1 MSDIYQIRVKGHLDS
16 RWSEWLEGLTVSH
29 EPNGE
34 TLIIGPVVDQP
45 ALHGLLK
52 RIRDLGVPLVLVQKV
67 D

>member
-16 RWSEWLEGLTVSH
+16 RWSDWLEGLTVSH

-34 TLIIGPVVDQP
+34 TLIIGPVADQP

-52 RIRDLGVPLVLVQKV
+52 RIRDLGMPLVLVQKV